1 MKKHHRISVLIWYYA
16 LLQSLHL
23 FILARAGIL
32 MLSGQDAPF
41 PILPPPGGWEA
52 QTLPF
57 MFGLGGM
64 DVVAIILALI
74 FAYQSLFKGKMIR
87 RMGILSLTIAF
98 TGAIVFAVGTFPSGA
113 WAAHLVAYWIMV
125 VLFIPAGW
133 LLIRLLK
140 GDSMPAHNKEKK

>member
-1 MKKHHRISVLIWYYA
+1 MKQDQKNKFLLGYYA
-16 LLQSLHL
+16 LLQILHML
-23 FILARAGIL
+23 TLARAGIL
-32 MLSGQDAPF
+32 MLTGQESPF

-87 RMGILSLTIAF
+87 RTGILSLTIAF
-98 TGAIVFAVGTFPSGA
+98 TGAIIFAVGTFPSGA
-113 WAAHLVAYWIMV
+113 WAAHPFAYWIMV
-125 VLFIPAGW
+125 ILFIPAGW
-133 LLIRLLK
+133 LFIGLLR
-140 GDSMPAHNKEKK
+140 GDFPSAHTSQNE